1 MEKNESFTYT
11 YSAAE
16 QAEVESIRN
25 RYIARKESKLE
36 TLRRLDK
43 IPHSTAQ
50 FWSLTL
56 GILGSLIMGFGM
68 SLVMSELGQQLPII
82 IQGVDMTLPV
92 GIAIGI
98 LGMLIVALA
107 YPVYTT
113 ILRRQRKKLAPQI
126 LALTDELLK

>member
-43 IPHSTAQ
+43 IPHSKAQ